1 MQNVQWSIHVYI
13 VLALLLVAFQAS
25 AEPERANV
33 LMIVV
38 DDLGWHDTGYQG
50 AEYSTPTIDKLAAE
64 GVRLRQYYVQ
74 AICTPSRSALMAGRY
89 PYHLR
94 LAHGV
99 IGDGCPYGLD
109 LSEITL
115 AEQMKKAGYATHAVG
130 KCQ

>member
-1 MQNVQWSIHVYI
+1 MYLQ
-13 VLALLLVAFQAS
+13 ALLLLVILQAT
-25 AEPERANV
+25 AVLGRANV

-50 AEYSTPTIDKLAAE
+50 AEYSTPTIDRLATE

-109 LSEITL
+109 LNEVTL
-115 AEQMKKAGYATHAVG
+115 AELMKKAGYTTHAVG
-130 KCQ
+130 KWK